1 MNVVKSLRRKW
12 SNYCKPKNRRHT
24 CPPVSSR
31 ICKMCVGVVAVET
44 MIPVEKIE
52 EVVASTF
59 IKSIEK

>member
-24 CPPVSSR
+24 CPPVWGGSCR
-31 ICKMCVGVVAVET
+31 DHDTGREDCQ
-44 MIPVEKIE
+44 IE